1 MSKVKRSKKVVSKP
15 ILKREDIYMG
25 DINCPLCDK
34 PVSAYRVACFLEQV
48 QKHSDFVSKT
58 CPICRK

>member
-1 MSKVKRSKKVVSKP
+1 MSRIRKSSKLA
-15 ILKREDIYMG
+15 LKREDIYNG
-25 DINCPLCDK
+25 DVSCPLCNK

-48 QKHSDFVSKT
+48 QKHRDFVGK